1 MRRLENVMKDTRI
14 NYVVVGGFTS
24 VMILAFI
31 VVITVLAGST
41 GATDK
46 YFTVYNNVGGLK
58 FGTQVLYE
66 GYQIGQVDSI
76 EPLFEDGQV
85 EFRVNIEVK
94 EGWVIP
100 EDSIA
105 QATVSGLLSA
115 MTIDISGGD
124 SPAPLSPG
132 SRIPGVAPSNFFAA
146 LSEIGA
152 EFGDLSQNSI
162 KPLLKN
168 LSGYITELGDAA
180 VDNAGPM
187 LVNLRSISEDLNNQ
201 LPEISASLNR
211 TASLIETDVFSS
223 YNRNNL
229 SSVLSNFE
237 TASADMAGLAS
248 EFNET
253 RVLIHESVQ
262 QINAVVADNASDV
275 GDAVGDLRY
284 TLATISRAID
294 DITGNLEASSR
305 NFAEFSRLIRQ
316 NPGLLLG
323 GTPQEDEAQV
333 NNAR

>member
-1 MRRLENVMKDTRI
+1 MKDSRI
-14 NYVVVGGFTS
+14 NYVIVGGFTS
-24 VMILAFI
+24 VMIVAFV
-31 VVITVLAGST
+31 VVISILAGST

-46 YFTVYNNVGGLK
+46 YYTVYNNVGGLK

-76 EPLFEDGQV
+76 EPLFEEGQV
-85 EFRVNIEVK
+85 NFQVNIEVQ

-124 SPAPLSPG
+124 SPTPLAPG
-132 SRIPGVAPSNFFAA
+132 SKIPGLPPSNFFAA

-162 KPLLKN
+162 KPLLDN

-180 VDNAGPM
+180 VENAGPM
-187 LVNLRSISEDLNNQ
+187 LVNLNSISEDLNKQ
-201 LPEISASLNR
+201 VPEISASLNR
-211 TASLIETDVFSS
+211 TASLLETDVFGTD
-223 YNRNNL
+223 NRKNL
-229 SSVLSNFE
+229 AEVLSNFE

-248 EFNET
+248 ELNET

-262 QINAVVADNASDV
+262 QINSVVTDNASDV

-284 TLATISRAID
+284 TLATISRTID
-294 DITGNLEASSR
+294 GITGNLEVTSR

-316 NPGLLLG
+316 NPGLLLTG
-323 GTPQEDEAQV
+323 SPQEVEGASP
-333 NNAR
+333 